1 MGNCSHPGAEAPG
14 YCQAPLRGE
23 ASANGDDSEQG
34 SRGKHI
40 IDAMRRDS
48 SRWSSRL
55 LVLALSAGVFVP
67 VLIASKSFVKPEAK
81 PAFNYPAHDLHRDEK
96 VSIAADPY
104 DKPDKAKIFSINF
117 ADYGYLPV
125 FFVVTNDG
133 DGPISIA
140 NMEIVFTTANRS
152 KLTPVNTDDLYRRL
166 TNPQA
171 QTRPSP
177 IPIPRKGVKGAVS
190 KKQMD
195 EIESSQ
201 FAARAVEPHTT
212 QSGFL
217 FFDVGGI
224 NSPLR
229 GANIDATGI
238 SDGKGNELM
247 FFEIPMDKYLDAPA
261 NP

>member
-1 MGNCSHPGAEAPG
+1 M
-14 YCQAPLRGE
+14 
-23 ASANGDDSEQG
+23 
-34 SRGKHI
+34 
-40 IDAMRRDS
+40 
-48 SRWSSRL
+48 
-55 LVLALSAGVFVP
+55 FVP
-67 VLIASKSFVKPEAK
+67 ALIASKSFVKPEAK

-104 DKPDKAKIFSINF
+104 DTPEKAKIFSTNF

-133 DGPISIA
+133 DAPVSIA

-152 KLTPVNTDDLYRRL
+152 KLTPLNTDDLYRRL

-195 EIESSQ
+195 EIESAQ

-247 FFEIPMDKYLDAPA
+247 FFEIPMDKYLDAPV